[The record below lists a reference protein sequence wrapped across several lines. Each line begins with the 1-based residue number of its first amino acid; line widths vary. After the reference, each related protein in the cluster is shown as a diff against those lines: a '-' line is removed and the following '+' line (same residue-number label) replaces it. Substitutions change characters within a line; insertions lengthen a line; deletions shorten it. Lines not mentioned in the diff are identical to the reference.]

1 MKLRVSKYLTVFI
14 GTHEYDVS
22 AMSGIFVGDLIEINP
37 NALPPVRAKALVSVQ
52 PVIRPHSCHAK
63 QSSPAADDLP
73 MSAEHH
79 EPPTSLEVANL
90 HALAVLLEAIARQVR
105 QYVEAFPL
113 RLETLVPAHPAAE
126 KREGQ
131 S

>member
-22 AMSGIFVGDLIEINP
+22 EINGIFVGDLIEINP

-52 PVIRPHSCHAK
+52 PVILPRSCRAT
-63 QSSPAADDLP
+63 QSNPAADDQP
-73 MSAEHH
+73 VSPEHH

-113 RLETLVPAHPAAE
+113 KPETLVLAHPAAE